1 MPGLSVINT
10 VLLDNV
16 DRGAANPW
24 AIGWTAD
31 GKTLAVTHAGT
42 HDLSVIDVPA
52 LLGEASRSA
61 PQPDPAQSGRSLFR
75 ASRVAADVPNDLAFL
90 VGLRSRV
97 RLNGNGPRSLAI
109 VGAQLF
115 VANYFSDT
123 VERVDLQTP
132 SLTPVTIALGPP
144 AALSVGPAGRVL
156 FNDATI
162 SFQGWQSC
170 ASCHSRTTAS

>member
-1 MPGLSVINT
+1 MYLPCWRSCGL
-10 VLLDNV
+10 
-16 DRGAANPW
+16 
-24 AIGWTAD
+24 
-31 GKTLAVTHAGT
+31 
-42 HDLSVIDVPA
+42 PA
-52 LLGEASRSA
+52 
-61 PQPDPAQSGRSLFR
+61 QPDPARPVDPYS

-97 RLNGNGPRSLAI
+97 RLSGNGPRALAI

-144 AALSVGPAGRVL
+144 AALSVVRRGEML

-170 ASCHSRTTAS
+170 ASCHSQDAACRRPELGFAQRWSGQPQEHQEPGLGRSYAARHEHGSA